1 MAKLLLCNY
10 KIVVVLL
17 YIIFVLISLKRHVKA
32 EVYSLKMKGISKNA
46 LELLSHIDNYKS
58 ILKHTIF
65 EFHEGSQ
72 MTEKSMIETLE
83 IIFSNKSQPDAKR
96 IIKIAKNNLSG
107 LIASAPNSNFHIF
120 HQVLDTEQTLTGSKK
135 PTKVFKSFITIAMR
149 KYKLNGIEMVDFY
162 YGEYTFNYEAIKQ
175 SWKEWLVDL
184 EILPILYG
192 FGVSMLRYKGIIDD
206 NQFNNLLYIGV
217 ASRTNTQ
224 SSDVSVL
231 SPDACIAKDGSINK
245 KTMDILTDILEAGFL
260 NELLRRNYFQLKG
273 NEIVRIP

>member
-1 MAKLLLCNY
+1 
-10 KIVVVLL
+10 
-17 YIIFVLISLKRHVKA
+17 
-32 EVYSLKMKGISKNA
+32 MKGISKNA